1 MNNFAFI
8 LEKLSTRAKNAL
20 IAAQL
25 ISEQLKHDHIGTEH
39 LLYGIISEKSS
50 FAAEVLLKNNIN
62 VAVIKDELS
71 KVNQNHITTSWK
83 PILSEN
89 LKTSIERSAVVA
101 SRYQYQFIGTEHF
114 LHGILDLQSNRAK
127 VIMSKLGV
135 DMKELKQ
142 NLASVFENV
151 AKFPNL
157 MDQNLMDDRAQ
168 NFGTGL
174 SMGLGG
180 SGTGANFQSGANGMS
195 GNMPGNEERGMGQ
208 GMGQG
213 LGMKTSALEYFTTD
227 LTKRAAAGKIDPVIG
242 RKKEIERMISIL
254 NRRTKNN
261 PVLIGEPG
269 VGKTAIVEGL
279 ALAITKREV
288 PDSLLDK
295 KILALDLALIV
306 AGSMFRGEFE
316 SRLKQII
323 DEIKDNPKII
333 LFIDELHT
341 VVGAGATTGSLDAA
355 NILKPSLA
363 RGELRA
369 IGATTLSEYKKHI
382 EHDAALER
390 RFQPII
396 VDEPSPEETIE
407 ILQGLRANYEKHH
420 KINISDSAI
429 KAAVDL
435 SVRYIQDRFLPDKAL
450 DLIDETAAYLKTTT
464 QTSKTG
470 RTIKRIEQELSELEE
485 EKTRAVLG
493 QDFTTADHLRLQAEK
508 LNKQIQELKQ
518 IALQNENAKDK
529 QEIGYADIAKTV
541 SSMTKIPL
549 NKLVKTE
556 MIKLVNL
563 EKILKD
569 KIVGQDEVVKII
581 AKSIRR
587 SRAGVTSPKRPL
599 GSFIFLG
606 PSGVGK
612 TETAKVLARE
622 VFEDEEALVRVDMS
636 EFMEKHNVA
645 RLIGAPAGYVG
656 YEEGGRLTE
665 QVRRKPYSVIL
676 FDEMEK
682 AHPDVFNILL
692 QILEEGQLTDASGR
706 KVNFR
711 NTIIIMTSNIGLRD
725 LNQEATRI
733 GFQEYEIAN
742 TTLAKETVAANPAS
756 SAKVVRE
763 KQKRDLA
770 KKLEAYEKDYEK
782 IKDRVTASLKE
793 QYRPE
798 FLNRIDK
805 ILVFRPL
812 GYEQIQ
818 AITELQLKEL
828 ALHMQKQ
835 HNITLAQ
842 NTAVVKFIADK
853 SFDPA
858 QGARLVRRSIQD
870 LVEDPLAEKLISGE
884 IKENS
889 NVKMRVISGKIAF

>member
-8 LEKLSTRAKNAL
+8 LERLSTRAKNAL
-20 IAAQL
+20 ISAQL

-50 FAAEVLLKNNIN
+50 FAAEVLLKNNVN
-62 VAVIKDELS
+62 LAVMRNELE
-71 KVNQNHITTSWK
+71 KVNQNHVTEHWK
-83 PILSEN
+83 PVLSEN
-89 LKTSIERSAVVA
+89 LKQTIEKSAVIA
-101 SRYQYQFIGTEHF
+101 SKYQYQFIGTEHF
-114 LHGILDLQSNRAK
+114 LHGILDMQTNRAK
-127 VIMSKLGV
+127 VILSKLGI
-135 DMKELKQ
+135 DMTELKN
-142 NLASVFENV
+142 NLTSVFENM
-151 AKFPNL
+151 ARFPNL
-157 MDQNLMDDRAQ
+157 MDE
-168 NFGTGL
+168 
-174 SMGLGG
+174 
-180 SGTGANFQSGANGMS
+180 
-195 GNMPGNEERGMGQ
+195 GNMVQPHGGNFNSFQDERPPGPGF
-208 GMGQG
+208 
-213 LGMKTSALEYFTTD
+213 KTSALDYFTTD

-242 RKKEIERMISIL
+242 RKKELDRMISIL

-279 ALAITKREV
+279 ALAIVKREV
-288 PDSLLDK
+288 PESLLDK

-369 IGATTLSEYKKHI
+369 IGATTLAEYKKHI

-396 VDEPSPEETIE
+396 VEEPTQEEAVA
-407 ILQGLRANYEKHH
+407 ILQGLRPNYEKHH
-420 KINISDSAI
+420 KIKISDEAI

-435 SVRYIQDRFLPDKAL
+435 SSRYIQDRFLPDKAV
-450 DLIDETAAYLKTTT
+450 DLIDETAAYLKTVNYD
-464 QTSKTG
+464 SKTSRG
-470 RTIKRIEQELSELEE
+470 VKKLEQELSDLED
-485 EKTRAVLG
+485 EKTKAVLT
-493 QDFTTADHLRLQAEK
+493 QDFITADHLRIQGDKLQ
-508 LNKQIQELKQ
+508 KQINELRKASAYGE
-518 IALQNENAKDK
+518 IKER
-529 QEIGYADIAKTV
+529 QEITAADIAKTV
-541 SSMTKIPL
+541 STITKIPL

-556 MIKLVNL
+556 AIKLANL
-563 EKILKD
+563 EKILKS
-569 KIVGQDEVVKII
+569 KIIGQDDVIATI

-606 PSGVGK
+606 PTGVGK

-622 VFEDEEALVRVDMS
+622 VFEDENALIRVDMS

-665 QVRRKPYSVIL
+665 AVRRKPYAVVL

-682 AHPDVFNILL
+682 AHPDVFNVLL
-692 QILEEGQLTDASGR
+692 QILEEGYLTDAAGK

-711 NTIIIMTSNIGLRD
+711 NTIIIMTSNLGLAD
-725 LNQEATRI
+725 LNREAKKI
-733 GFQEYEIAN
+733 GFAENGGNE
-742 TTLAKETVAANPAS
+742 KEV
-756 SAKVVRE
+756 E
-763 KQKRDLA
+763 KM
-770 KKLEAYEKDYEK
+770 EKDYEK
-782 IKDRVTASLKE
+782 IKEKVMQSLRE

-805 ILVFRPL
+805 ILVFKPL
-812 GYEQIQ
+812 GMKELQ
-818 AITELQLKEL
+818 AISELQIKEL
-828 ALHMQKQ
+828 AEHVRGG
-835 HNITLAQ
+835 Q
-842 NTAVVKFIADK
+842 NLSLNYTASAVKYIADA
-853 SFDPA
+853 SFDPS
-858 QGARLVRRSIQD
+858 QGARLVRKNIQEHI
-870 LVEDPLAEKLISGE
+870 EDPLAEKLISGE
-884 IKENS
+884 IKEGDTIRIDADKKGVNIW
-889 NVKMRVISGKIAF
+889 VRPKTR